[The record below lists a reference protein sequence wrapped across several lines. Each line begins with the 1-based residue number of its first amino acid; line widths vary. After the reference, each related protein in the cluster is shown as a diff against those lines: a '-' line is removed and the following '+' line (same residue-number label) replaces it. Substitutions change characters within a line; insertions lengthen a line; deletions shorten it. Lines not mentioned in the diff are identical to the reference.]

1 MVYELRCYTL
11 FPGKM
16 PDYFKAAETIG
27 RPTRGNNFG
36 INHGYWFSEFG
47 ALNQVWHLWQFDS
60 LNDRERLRGELAKVK
75 AWTDSYVPAVRP
87 LIQRQDLRILKP
99 VVDMRPSDGTTGNI
113 YELRIYRTVMGGAA
127 QYGENFK
134 QVRAAREKYSP
145 IWGAW
150 TGELPQ
156 PNEWV
161 HLWRYKNLQERTEAR
176 AAAMKDP
183 AWLAYIAKGTPLLAE
198 MQSTLLIPASF
209 SPSK

>member
-1 MVYELRCYTL
+1 MGRRGPYKKEI
-11 FPGKM
+11 
-16 PDYFKAAETIG
+16 KAVDPIV
-27 RPTRGNNFG
+27 RDVL
-36 INHGYWFSEFG
+36 
-47 ALNQVWHLWQFDS
+47 ALI
-60 LNDRERLRGELAKVK
+60 ERSG
-75 AWTDSYVPAVRP
+75 WTDYEVEEVAGVSRAYLSQLRNGRRHDVSLPC
-87 LIQRQDLRILKP
+87 IQAICGVFGRQ
-99 VVDMRPSDGTTGNI
+99 
-113 YELRIYRTVMGGAA
+113 LRIYRTVMGGAA

-183 AWLAYIAKGTPLLAE
+183 AWLAYIAKGTLLLAE

-209 SPSK
+209 SPAK